1 MSINSCQQVVS
12 QPINVDYDLE
22 RDIIL
27 QFMNKLKDAG
37 YVGYITGG
45 HAFKQWVDEK
55 EKTSDWDIHIYL
67 TTKQMKNPK
76 NYENIYNLIKE
87 LYIEYKNQITNLDRL
102 VKFDYAKWSSKYI
115 GCLFRNK
122 MTEYYNS
129 NVICD
134 IQFENELDTFVDIS
148 ISCSFDMK
156 EIENKIDNHYIS
168 IDCLEKDLSKYLEDL
183 KNGNEE
189 REKILKVKSR
199 LERVKKIIN

>member
-1 MSINSCQQVVS
+1 MSMNPCQQVVS
-12 QPINVDYDLE
+12 HPIDVDYDLE

-27 QFMNKLKDAG
+27 QCMNKLKDAG

-45 HAFKQWVDEK
+45 HAFKQWVDGE

-102 VKFDYAKWSSKYI
+102 VKFDYAKWAGKYI
-115 GCLFRNK
+115 GGGLRNK

-156 EIENKIDNHYIS
+156 EIKNKIDNHYIS

-199 LERVKKIIN
+199 LERVRKIIN